1 MVNKLRFGEEQIL
14 HQVILKLEM
23 ASMLHKKNNQTA
35 KQISEGIAELNA
47 KLLMLDS
54 LHSKGY
60 LTADVYQSQARDI
73 KKKLS
78 EMKVERQDSF
88 DSRIVEM
95 SAEVRRLES
104 IILEIEEPLEDF
116 NEKLFKEIVVG
127 MTINNKDELTITLL
141 GGLEF
146 TELI

>member
-1 MVNKLRFGEEQIL
+1 
-14 HQVILKLEM
+14 
-23 ASMLHKKNNQTA
+23 
-35 KQISEGIAELNA
+35 
-47 KLLMLDS
+47 
-54 LHSKGY
+54 
-60 LTADVYQSQARDI
+60 
-73 KKKLS
+73 
-78 EMKVERQDSF
+78 MKVERQDSF

-104 IILEIEEPLEDF
+104 IILEIEEPLEEF

>member
-1 MVNKLRFGEEQIL
+1 
-14 HQVILKLEM
+14 
-23 ASMLHKKNNQTA
+23 
-35 KQISEGIAELNA
+35 
-47 KLLMLDS
+47 
-54 LHSKGY
+54 
-60 LTADVYQSQARDI
+60 
-73 KKKLS
+73 
-78 EMKVERQDSF
+78 MKVERQDSF